1 MEQPSSK
8 RLRVKIIKHLPLGLS
23 VELDSGEN
31 GIIRVREI
39 SWDQEKRLNWKQLYP
54 VDSEA
59 WAVPLQMEAGHPSE
73 LSLRLAEND
82 PWANISS
89 QFSKD
94 EVYVGVVTGVMGYG
108 AFVELASGVTGLL
121 HQSRFPNWVQK
132 SPLELFWP
140 GDRVRVV
147 VEQVDA
153 KKRRLGL
160 GLPAEKAPAIAG
172 SQFTNSDLIKARR
185 QAEIDELI
193 NDKSN
198 RKRILVVEDDPKQ
211 SKLVANWLRHVGQ
224 KVDIVE
230 YAEEALSS
238 MEKFLPDIVFIDV
251 GLPEIDGI
259 SLANQLL
266 EKYPHVRL
274 VVTTDYANA
283 DDKFKELDIL
293 QERGVDFLPKPL
305 IPDDML
311 DFLKKNG
318 NHAEQSLVKN
328 DIPTKGNIFDSETS
342 PTRSLHMLLQKS
354 RIRLGYEAA
363 VLFRLDAVRRTVSI
377 VESSTQSPLN
387 THAIPSLIYSPVR
400 DIAEDE
406 EIVVQESCLKED
418 EGRFQYLLDLFPMQA
433 CIGVPVPINL
443 PQNYALLFLNSQ
455 PKEIYEEDQIYAEAV
470 ALAAGAYLEQNLFR
484 EKSTLI
490 QRSAL
495 IGQLTRAMVHEINNL
510 MGPLGNRL
518 ELFKNKLENFKK
530 GKDTDEK
537 PASLTAELGEA
548 QQAIHKIVT
557 TTRMFGRII
566 AKNKNEVLRLDE
578 IVQEVIYLMRD
589 TADREHVSLW
599 FTPPEKLL
607 LVRSQSA
614 ALQQILLNL
623 LLNAIQQIAEFRSQ
637 HGGAVQVSLE
647 LESVTAQNSSIHI
660 LVKDNGPG
668 IHTSLWETVFEPGYS
683 TRQDGSGIG
692 LYISKSLAEEKLWG
706 RLFVQE
712 SYILGGT
719 TFALE
724 IPHRF

>member
-1 MEQPSSK
+1 MGNGEQ
-8 RLRVKIIKHLPLGLS
+8 
-23 VELDSGEN
+23 

-59 WAVPLQMEAGHPSE
+59 WAVPLRMEAGRPSE

-82 PWANISS
+82 PWANISD

-121 HQSRFPNWVQK
+121 HQSRFPNWIQK

-140 GDRVRVV
+140 GDRVQVI

-160 GLPAEKAPAIAG
+160 GLPAEKTQATAG
-172 SQFTNSDLIKARR
+172 SQFNFDPIEARR
-185 QAEIDELI
+185 QAEIDALI
-193 NDKSN
+193 KDKSN

-230 YAEEALSS
+230 SAEEALSS
-238 MEKFLPDIVFIDV
+238 MEKLSPDIVFIDV
-251 GLPEIDGI
+251 VLPGMDGI
-259 SLANQLL
+259 ALANQLL
-266 EKYPHVRL
+266 ENYPHVRL
-274 VVTTDYANA
+274 VVTTDYASVDERNNKL
-283 DDKFKELDIL
+283 DKLLD
-293 QERGVDFLPKPL
+293 RGVDYLPKPL

-318 NHAEQSLVKN
+318 SHVEQPLVKD
-328 DIPTKGNIFDSETS
+328 DISPEDNLFDSETS
-342 PTRSLHMLLQKS
+342 PTRSLRMLLQKS

-363 VLFRLDAVRRTVSI
+363 VLFRFDAIRRTVSI
-377 VESSTQSPLN
+377 VESSTQTPLN
-387 THAIPSLIYSPVR
+387 THATPSLIYSPVR
-400 DIAEDE
+400 DIAEDG
-406 EIVVQESCLKED
+406 EIVTQERCLKED
-418 EGRFQYLLDLFPMQA
+418 EARFQYLLDLFPMQA

-443 PQNYALLFLNSQ
+443 PQNYALLFLSSQ
-455 PKEIYEEDQIYAEAV
+455 PKEVYEEDQIYAEAA

-518 ELFKNKLENFKK
+518 ELFKNKLENFRSKAK
-530 GKDTDEK
+530 DEK
-537 PASLTAELGEA
+537 PTLLTTELSEA

-589 TADREHVSLW
+589 TADREHVSLS
-599 FTPPEKLL
+599 FTPPEMLL

-637 HGGAVQVSLE
+637 HEGVVQVSFE
-647 LESVTAQNSSIHI
+647 VDSISAQHSSIRI

-692 LYISKSLAEEKLWG
+692 LYISKSLAEEKLGG

-719 TFALE
+719 TFVLE

>member
-1 MEQPSSK
+1 
-8 RLRVKIIKHLPLGLS
+8 LPLGLL
-23 VELDSGEN
+23 VELRNGEQ

-39 SWDQEKRLNWKQLYP
+39 SWDHDKRINWKQLFP
-54 VDSEA
+54 VDSET
-59 WAVPLQMEAGHPSE
+59 WAVPLRSEAGRPSE

-82 PWANISS
+82 PWETISS

-94 EVYVGVVTGVMGYG
+94 EVYVGIVTGVMGYG
-108 AFVELASGVTGLL
+108 AFVELGSGVTGLL
-121 HQSRFPNWVQK
+121 HQSRLPDWIQK

-140 GDRVRVV
+140 GDRVKVV

-160 GLPAEKAPAIAG
+160 SLPAEKVQAADG
-172 SQFTNSDLIKARR
+172 SQFNFEPVEVRR
-185 QAEIDELI
+185 QAEIDALI
-193 NDKSN
+193 SDKSN
-198 RKRILVVEDDPKQ
+198 RKRILVVEDDPRQ
-211 SKLVANWLRHVGQ
+211 SKLVVNWLRRVGQ
-224 KVDIVE
+224 IVNIVD
-230 YAEEALSS
+230 YAEGALAL

-251 GLPEIDGI
+251 GLPGMDGI
-259 SLANQLL
+259 ALAKQLL
-266 EKYPHVRL
+266 EDYPYVRL
-274 VVTTDYANA
+274 VITTDYASV
-283 DDKFKELDIL
+283 DERIDELDKL
-293 QERGVDFLPKPL
+293 LERGVDYLPKPL

-318 NHAEQSLVKN
+318 SHVEQPLVKDDTSPEDN
-328 DIPTKGNIFDSETS
+328 LFVSETS
-342 PTRSLHMLLQKS
+342 PTRSLRMLLQKS

-363 VLFRLDAVRRTVSI
+363 VLFRLDGIRRTVSI
-377 VESSTQSPLN
+377 VESSAQIPLN
-387 THAIPSLIYSPVR
+387 THATPSLIYSPVR
-400 DIAEDE
+400 DIAEDG
-406 EIVVQESCLKED
+406 EIITQERCLKED
-418 EGRFQYLLDLFPMQA
+418 EARFQYLLDLFPMQA

-455 PKEIYEEDQIYAEAV
+455 AKDIYEEDQIYVEAV
-470 ALAAGAYLEQNLFR
+470 ALVAGTYLEQNLFR

-518 ELFKNKLENFKK
+518 ELFKNKLENFKSK
-530 GKDTDEK
+530 TTGEK
-537 PASLTAELGEA
+537 PTLLTTELGEA

-589 TADREHVSLW
+589 TADREHVSLS

-623 LLNAIQQIAEFRSQ
+623 LLNAVQQIAEFRSQ
-637 HGGAVQVSLE
+637 HEGAVRVSFE
-647 LESVTAQNSSIHI
+647 MDTISARNSSVRI

-692 LYISKSLAEEKLWG
+692 LYISKSLAEEKLGG

-719 TFALE
+719 TFVLE
-724 IPHRF
+724 IPHRV